1 MKGWMKRLPEQRIL
15 ILGVGNLLMGDE
27 GIGVHAVR
35 ELWKRT
41 LPAHVDV
48 VDGSTAGLEILQL
61 MEGYVRVVIIDAVD
75 AGLEP
80 GTILRFRPEDVTP
93 EDVDLPLSLHQEK
106 VLRVLELADYLG
118 RDLAPIV
125 IYGMQPEAMGW
136 STELSPAVQARLDS
150 LLDAVEEEL
159 SIEEA

>member
-1 MKGWMKRLPEQRIL
+1 MA
-15 ILGVGNLLMGDE
+15 DE
-27 GIGVHAVR
+27 GVGVHAVR

-48 VDGSTAGLEILQL
+48 VDGSTAGLDILQL
-61 MEGYVRVVIIDAVD
+61 MEGYDRVVIIDAVD

-80 GTILRFRPEDVTP
+80 GTILRFRPEDVTH
-93 EDVDLPLSLHQEK
+93 EVADLSLSLHQEK
-106 VLRVLELADYLG
+106 VLRVLDLAEYLG

-125 IYGMQPEAMGW
+125 IYGMQPEGMGW
-136 STELSPAVQARLDS
+136 STELSPTVRARLDS
-150 LLDAVEEEL
+150 LLVAVEQEL

>member
-1 MKGWMKRLPEQRIL
+1 LRGWMKGLPERRVL
-15 ILGVGNLLMGDE
+15 VLGLGNLLMGDE

-48 VDGSTAGLEILQL
+48 VDGGTAGLEILEL
-61 MEGYVRVVIIDAVD
+61 MQGYDKVVIIDAVD
-75 AGLEP
+75 AGMEP
-80 GTILRFRPEDVTP
+80 GTILRFGSQDVTF
-93 EDVDLPLSLHQEK
+93 EEVDAALSLHQEK
-106 VLRVLELADYLG
+106 VLRVLKLAEYLG
-118 RDLAPIV
+118 RDLAPVV

-136 STELSPAVQARLDS
+136 STELSPAVLARLGS
-150 LLDAVEEEL
+150 LVDTVEGEF

>member
-1 MKGWMKRLPEQRIL
+1 MKGWMKRLPEQRVL

-27 GIGVHAVR
+27 GLGVHAVR

-80 GTILRFRPEDVTP
+80 GTILRFRPKDVTP
-93 EDVDLPLSLHQEK
+93 QDVDLPLSLHQEK
-106 VLRVLELADYLG
+106 VLRVLELADCLG

>member
-1 MKGWMKRLPEQRIL
+1 MKGWMKRLPEQRVL

-80 GTILRFRPEDVTP
+80 GTILRFRPKDVTP
-93 EDVDLPLSLHQEK
+93 QDVDLPLSLHQEK
-106 VLRVLELADYLG
+106 VLRVLELADCLG

>member
-1 MKGWMKRLPEQRIL
+1 MKKPPEQRVL

-41 LPAHVDV
+41 LPANVDV
-48 VDGSTAGLEILQL
+48 VDGGTAGLEVLGL
-61 MEGYVRVVIIDAVD
+61 TEGYDRVVIIDAVD

-93 EDVDLPLSLHQEK
+93 DDVDLRLSLHQEK
-106 VLRVLELADYLG
+106 ILRVLELAEYLG

-125 IYGMQPEAMGW
+125 IYGVQPEAMGW

>member
-1 MKGWMKRLPEQRIL
+1 MNEPTGRRVL

-35 ELWKRT
+35 ELSKRA
-41 LPAHVDV
+41 LPSHVDV
-48 VDGSTAGLEILQL
+48 VDGGTAGLEILGL
-61 MEGYVRVVIIDAVD
+61 MEGYGRVVIIDAVD

-80 GTILRFRPEDVTP
+80 GSILRFGPQDVTL
-93 EDVDLPLSLHQEK
+93 EDVDLPLSLHQER

-118 RDLAPIV
+118 RNPASVI
-125 IYGMQPEAMGW
+125 IYGVQPEDMGW

-150 LLDAVEEEL
+150 LLDAVEKEL
-159 SIEEA
+159 SIEET

>member
-1 MKGWMKRLPEQRIL
+1 MKDWMKKPPEQRVL

-35 ELWKRT
+35 ELSKRA
-41 LPAHVDV
+41 LPSHVDV
-48 VDGSTAGLEILQL
+48 VDGGTAGLEILGL
-61 MEGYVRVVIIDAVD
+61 MEGYGRVVIIDAVD

-80 GTILRFRPEDVTP
+80 GSVLRFGPQDVTP
-93 EDVDLPLSLHQEK
+93 EDVDLPLSLHQQK

-150 LLDAVEEEL
+150 LLDAIEKELSVEET
-159 SIEEA
+159 

>member
-1 MKGWMKRLPEQRIL
+1 MKGWMKRLPEQRVL

-80 GTILRFRPEDVTP
+80 GTILRFRPKDVTP
-93 EDVDLPLSLHQEK
+93 QDVDLPLSLHQEK

-125 IYGMQPEAMGW
+125 IYGMQPDAMGW

>member
-1 MKGWMKRLPEQRIL
+1 MKGWMKRLPEQRVL

-80 GTILRFRPEDVTP
+80 GTILRFRPKDVTP
-93 EDVDLPLSLHQEK
+93 QDVDLPLSLHQEK

-118 RDLAPIV
+118 RDLAPVV

-159 SIEEA
+159 SSEEA